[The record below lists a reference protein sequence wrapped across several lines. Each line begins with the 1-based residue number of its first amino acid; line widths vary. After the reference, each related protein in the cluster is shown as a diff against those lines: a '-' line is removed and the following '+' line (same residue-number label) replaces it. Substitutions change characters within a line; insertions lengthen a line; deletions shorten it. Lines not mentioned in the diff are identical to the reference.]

1 MMYNCTIATN
11 CITTTYHLYNDDA
24 RHSARRVVRLFPL
37 GRHFG
42 VLDAAHVTASENAVA
57 SSSAFSFL
65 RSRLTATAI
74 RPPSPLNARHAIL
87 AGYRVLCHS
96 RFFLSPSHTHTYP
109 SPPPV
114 ANARR

>member
-1 MMYNCTIATN
+1 MTLVTQAAALCVYFRLGVT
-11 CITTTYHLYNDDA
+11 
-24 RHSARRVVRLFPL
+24 SASSTRRTK
-37 GRHFG
+37 
-42 VLDAAHVTASENAVA
+42 TASENAVA

-74 RPPSPLNARHAIL
+74 RLPSPLNARHATL

-114 ANARR
+114 ANAPVTG